1 MVDFNLRRLPPNG
14 GSPRDVASVVNQLVD
29 GKSNAKGSFTLTA
42 SATTTTVSDLR
53 VGEDSIINFVP
64 ITANAAAEI
73 GAGGIF
79 ISTRA
84 DSSFTITHA
93 NNSQSDR
100 TYIYTVT

>member
-1 MVDFNLRRLPPNG
+1 MVDFNIRRLPPNG

-29 GKSNAKGSFTLTA
+29 GKTNAKGSFTLTA
-42 SATTTTVSDLR
+42 STTTTTVNDLR

-79 ISTRA
+79 ISARA